1 MTRTPQKK
9 GKSLK
14 KTKSKIKLKEKR
26 SFVLS
31 AVLKSSAKFVL
42 LFRRTFILWCL
53 ANFTF
58 LFVFSF
64 IPNGWTN
71 SLSILWLV
79 AYYVYWCIF
88 IRYVQQHPPYFSLIR
103 IFNGLIPASKIM
115 FINISIY
122 LIVVILPYVPLF
134 MGFRDK
140 YLEFFEQYMGI
151 LQSYDSLFGKTLFYL
166 FMLLLSPYTI
176 SRPYLAWI
184 SSLIGKNRSIID
196 AYKKTH
202 GNYWNFVFC
211 AAVMSSLFMVSY
223 YIDTIFHLNTL
234 IYLMSVFPV
243 YFNVVFIGIY
253 KIFYKRKPKIKQTSD

>member
-1 MTRTPQKK
+1 MR
-9 GKSLK
+9 
-14 KTKSKIKLKEKR
+14 KTKSDTKPKERR
-26 SFVLS
+26 SFALS

-53 ANFTF
+53 ATF
-58 LFVFSF
+58 AFLLLFRF

-79 AYYVYWCIF
+79 AYYVYWCVF

-122 LIVVILPYVPLF
+122 LIVVILPYIPLF

-140 YLEFFEQYMGI
+140 YLEFFEAYMGV
-151 LQSYDSLFGKTLFYL
+151 LQSHDSLPGKTLFYL
-166 FMLLLSPYTI
+166 FMLLLSPFTI
-176 SRPYLAWI
+176 SRPYLAWV
-184 SSLIGKNRSIID
+184 SSLIGKSRSIID
-196 AYKKTH
+196 AYKKTR
-202 GNYWNFVFC
+202 GNYWNFVLC
-211 AAVMSSLFMVSY
+211 AGVMSSLFMVSY
-223 YIDTIFHLNTL
+223 YIDTIFHLDTL
-234 IYLMSVFPV
+234 LYLMSVLPI

-253 KIFYKRKPKIKQTSD
+253 KVFYKRKPKVKPTSD

>member
-1 MTRTPQKK
+1 MR
-9 GKSLK
+9 
-14 KTKSKIKLKEKR
+14 KTKPRVKVKEIR
-26 SFVLS
+26 NFSLPV
-31 AVLKSSAKFVL
+31 VLKSSAKFVL
-42 LFRRTFILWCL
+42 LFRRTFLLWCL
-53 ANFTF
+53 ANFAF
-58 LFVFSF
+58 LYIFKL

-88 IRYVQQHPPYFSLIR
+88 IRYVQQHPPYFSLVR

-122 LIVVILPYVPLF
+122 LLVVIIPYIPLF

-140 YLEFFEQYMGI
+140 YLEFFERYMEI
-151 LQSYDSLFGKTLFYL
+151 LQSYDSLPGKTLFYIL
-166 FMLLLSPYTI
+166 MLLLSPYTI

-202 GNYWNFVFC
+202 RNYWNFVLC
-211 AAVMSSLFMVSY
+211 ASVMSLLFMISY
-223 YIDTIFHLNTL
+223 YIDTIYHINTL

-243 YFNVVFIGIY
+243 YFNIVFIGIY
-253 KIFYKRKPKIKQTSD
+253 KVFYKRKPKIKLTLS